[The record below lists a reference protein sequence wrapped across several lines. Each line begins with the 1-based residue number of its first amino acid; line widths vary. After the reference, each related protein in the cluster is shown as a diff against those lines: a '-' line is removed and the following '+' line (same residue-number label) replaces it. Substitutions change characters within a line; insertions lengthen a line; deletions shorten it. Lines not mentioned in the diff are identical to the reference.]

1 MPERLK
7 QFRPARDIKV
17 LLIILLLA
25 ALCGILSLFWK
36 FWFVFTCILFV
47 ILFMY
52 FSKGFKDI
60 MNIHSVAISLI
71 VVYAVPSTVL
81 ILLGE
86 IPVSDTELMLLLSS
100 ISIGL
105 IGYSF
110 GTFFTRKLFPFWK
123 TRKAHFSNK
132 ANTLFWMAYR
142 YRYILALISAIIYLG
157 QGFMPT
163 SMSYGESI
171 TYRMET
177 PGVIQY
183 FNALASAVFS
193 LLLIAIISIVGDI
206 KKHKKLSLLS
216 YLLILFVIVAII
228 GGQRIWIIALFGCL
242 LIAFSTIMKR
252 KHFILVVALSVVLV
266 FVLSGGVRYARS
278 MQGGIGGN
286 LKGFIEYF
294 STPKT
299 LRDIMW
305 GCSDFT
311 LPFSSFVDFVKNMP
325 DKMHFHYNAYIND
338 FSLLIPTIIYPTRP
352 LPYSKWYMKVFYPEL
367 YAIGA
372 GHSFYVIGF
381 GYLFGGPLGV
391 LLHLFL
397 FGILFELINELLK
410 TIGGA
415 AAIFLYSFFFA
426 QLFAFVTSCGFA
438 SFIKTSIIMYFLVPL
453 FLLLLFVMFLNM
465 LRPRRVKSE

>member
-7 QFRPARDIKV
+7 QFRLARDIKV
-17 LLIILLLA
+17 LLIILSSVV
-25 ALCGILSLFWK
+25 LCGILSLFWE
-36 FWFVFTCILFV
+36 FWFGFTCILFV

-60 MNIHSVAISLI
+60 MNIHSFAISLI
-71 VVYAVPSTVL
+71 IAYAVPSTVL

-86 IPVSDTELMLLLSS
+86 IPISDTELMLLLSS
-100 ISIGL
+100 ISMGL

-110 GTFFTRKLFPFWK
+110 GTFFARKLLPFGK
-123 TRKAHFSNK
+123 TRKAHFANK
-132 ANTLFWMAYR
+132 VNMLFWMVYK
-142 YRYILALISAIIYLG
+142 YRYILALISVIIYLG
-157 QGFMPT
+157 QGFMPA
-163 SMSYGESI
+163 SMSYGESV

-177 PGVIQY
+177 PGVVQY
-183 FNALASAVFS
+183 FSALASTVFS
-193 LLLIAIISIVGDI
+193 LLLVAIISIVGDI
-206 KKHKKLSLLS
+206 KKHRKISLLS

-242 LIAFSTIMKR
+242 SITFSTIMGK
-252 KHFILVVALSVVLV
+252 KHFISVVVLSVILV
-266 FVLSGGVRYARS
+266 FVLSGSVRYARS
-278 MQGGIGGN
+278 MQGGIGAN

-299 LRDIMW
+299 LKDIMW
-305 GCSDFT
+305 GWSDFT

-325 DKMHFHYNAYIND
+325 DKMHFQYNAYIND
-338 FSLLIPTIIYPTRP
+338 FSLLIPTIIYPIRP

-367 YAIGA
+367 YAIGS

-381 GYLFGGPLGV
+381 GYLFGGPIGV
-391 LLHLFL
+391 LFHLFL
-397 FGILFELINELLK
+397 FGILFELISELLK
-410 TIGGA
+410 TINGA
-415 AAIFLYSFFFA
+415 AALFLYSFFFM
-426 QLFAFVTSCGFA
+426 QLFAFVTSCGLM

-465 LRPRRVKSE
+465 LRPRRAES